1 MGRSRF
7 RSKKSWGRGKP
18 FRVPNKL
25 LLIVCEGRRTEPN
38 YFHSIRREKRL
49 SMAHIEI
56 VPGSIC
62 GTDPDNIV
70 RYAIKEQKR
79 RRKDEMFDEVW
90 CVFDR
95 DDHLNIPTA
104 FDLARRS
111 RLNLAFSNPSF
122 ELWFLLHFEE
132 QTAYITRDQVIT
144 NLKRHIPRYTKSME
158 GVYGLVSGQ
167 LNTAILRCQNL
178 RDMHRRNGNLD
189 TRNPSSR
196 VDELVVTLNSVKL
209 NP

>member
-1 MGRSRF
+1 MGSSKF
-7 RSKKSWGRGKP
+7 RSKKSLGRRKP

-38 YFHSIRREKRL
+38 YFHSIRQEKRL
-49 SMAHIEI
+49 SIAHIEI
-56 VPGSIC
+56 VPGNIC

-104 FDLARRS
+104 FDLAS
-111 RLNLAFSNPSF
+111 P
-122 ELWFLLHFEE
+122 H
-132 QTAYITRDQVIT
+132 
-144 NLKRHIPRYTKSME
+144 
-158 GVYGLVSGQ
+158 
-167 LNTAILRCQNL
+167 
-178 RDMHRRNGNLD
+178 
-189 TRNPSSR
+189 
-196 VDELVVTLNSVKL
+196 
-209 NP
+209 